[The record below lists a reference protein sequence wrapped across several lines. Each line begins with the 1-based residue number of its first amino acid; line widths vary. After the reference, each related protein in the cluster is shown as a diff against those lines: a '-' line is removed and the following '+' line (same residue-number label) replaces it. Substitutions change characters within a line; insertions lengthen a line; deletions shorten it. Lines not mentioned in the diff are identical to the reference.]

1 MAVLLSKFRID
12 YSDLVIISDVDEA
25 PKKKTKKW
33 FDGLIRPFLEPR
45 TNGMLSFN
53 SHFELSILDIQFKLF
68 KAGPRIMEEELE
80 TFQYKTNRHL
90 KLRELLLDHSSDSNL
105 VVM

>member
-45 TNGMLSFN
+45 TNGMSFN
-53 SHFELSILDIQFKLF
+53 PHFELSILDIFKLF

-90 KLRELLLDHSSDSNL
+90 KLRELLLDHSTDSNL

>member
-12 YSDLVIISDVDEA
+12 YSDLVIISDIDET
-25 PKKKTKKW
+25 PKLRTKKW
-33 FDGLIRPFLEPR
+33 FNGIIQPFLQPNA
-45 TNGMLSFN
+45 NGVYNVTALVIFVLYR
-53 SHFELSILDIQFKLF
+53 FFKLTNT
-68 KAGPRIMEEELE
+68 AGPHITKEEFES
-80 TFQYKTNRHL
+80 FQYKTNRHL